1 MTQSPPDSRAEIH
14 KMLFEEIDGL
24 RAILD
29 TRLDQIEDL
38 GRRLAESEGGIQRA
52 LQDVRATQDAVAA
65 DRDRALS
72 DRDKALAER
81 DKAIAA
87 CDRAVAERDQA
98 LSGQGGLQQR
108 HALQITLIHTLYAS
122 WQKGPAVGVP
132 GFVRQAEIIAT
143 TPLFD
148 EPWYQA
154 RYPDVAASG
163 FSPREHY
170 VRSGAFEGRNPGP
183 GFDTMAYYLAN
194 PDVAQAGWPALVHYV
209 GFGQAEGRKAA

>member
-1 MTQSPPDSRAEIH
+1 MTQPLPDSRAEIH

-24 RAILD
+24 RAALD
-29 TRLDQIEDL
+29 NHLDQIEGL
-38 GRRLAESEGGIQRA
+38 GRRLAESERAAQQA
-52 LQDVRATQDAVAA
+52 LQDARVATGGLVAERDHAVAE
-65 DRDRALS
+65 RDR
-72 DRDKALAER
+72 ALAER
-81 DKAIAA
+81 D
-87 CDRAVAERDQA
+87 RVLAERDQTMT
-98 LSGQGGLQQR
+98 GQGGLQQR
-108 HALQITLIHTLYAS
+108 HALQITLLHTLYAS

-132 GFVRQAEIIAT
+132 GFARQVEIIAN

-148 EPWYQA
+148 EPWYHA

-163 FSPREHY
+163 FSPQEHY

-209 GFGQAEGRKAA
+209 GFGRAEGRKAA

>member
-1 MTQSPPDSRAEIH
+1 MTQPPPDSRAEIH

-24 RAILD
+24 RKALD
-29 TRLDQIEDL
+29 AHLDQVEDL
-38 GRRLAESEGGIQRA
+38 GRRLAESEAAVQRSLQEARSGRDQLVAERDRA
-52 LQDVRATQDAVAA
+52 LA
-65 DRDRALS
+65 DRDRAL
-72 DRDKALAER
+72 AER
-81 DKAIAA
+81 AQAQT
-87 CDRAVAERDQA
+87 ERDLA
-98 LSGQGGLQQR
+98 MSERDLAMNGQGGVKQR
-108 HALQITLIHTLYAS
+108 HALQITLIHALYAS
-122 WQKGPAVGVP
+122 WHKGPAVGVP
-132 GFVRQAEIIAT
+132 GFVRQVEIIAD

-148 EPWYQA
+148 APWYQA

-183 GFDTMAYYLAN
+183 HFDTMAYYLAN